1 MLPSLRLA
9 NAHKPLIR
17 FLGKR
22 QWPAKPGVQHPHPFA
37 PPEAKQHFADFLKK
51 FQSSSS
57 SAPASASAVS
67 SSSKTARRARR
78 SRSSGRRRLDCGSA
92 SCRTRRSSSSR
103 VEERRCTGYF
113 TVFETDLILIYGSLY
128 SPLATRVH

>member
-22 QWPAKPGVQHPHPFA
+22 QWPAKPEAQHPHPFA

-57 SAPASASAVS
+57 SAPASGSTVLSSNNGATFQEFWQAPPRLWKRELQDWEIELVQSGGAS
-67 SSSKTARRARR
+67 
-78 SRSSGRRRLDCGSA
+78 L
-92 SCRTRRSSSSR
+92 
-103 VEERRCTGYF
+103 
-113 TVFETDLILIYGSLY
+113 
-128 SPLATRVH
+128 H

>member
-1 MLPSLRLA
+1 MLPTLRLA

-22 QWPAKPGVQHPHPFA
+22 QWPAKPETQHPHPFA

-57 SAPASASAVS
+57 AAPASTTSAPSKNGASSQAFQEFWQAPPRLWKRELQDWEIELVQ
-67 SSSKTARRARR
+67 
-78 SRSSGRRRLDCGSA
+78 SGGA
-92 SCRTRRSSSSR
+92 S
-103 VEERRCTGYF
+103 
-113 TVFETDLILIYGSLY
+113 L
-128 SPLATRVH
+128 H